1 MEPLWSHGDHHL
13 VGTEAS
19 GDCRPQYR
27 RAGQADRQHAIV
39 RAQPQPQPVPVGVA
53 GELFIGG
60 EGLARGYYQRPE
72 LTAERFL
79 PDPFA
84 TTAGARLYRTGD
96 LARYQANG
104 ELEFLGRLD
113 QQVKVRGH
121 RLELGE
127 IEAALGQ
134 HPAVAEAVVI
144 AREQAPGENQLIA
157 YVVTATEVTGPPEQR
172 KEEQAELT
180 SQWQMAWDETY
191 AEGGA
196 PARRRSTWRAGTV
209 AHGSADCGCRC
220 ANGWSRR

>member
-1 MEPLWSHGDHHL
+1 MGKHCPGELAGQLLEQGFTVGHWSHGDHHL

-19 GDCRPQYR
+19 GDSPQYR

-60 EGLARGYYQRPE
+60 EGLARGYYRRPE

-79 PDPFA
+79 PDPIA
-84 TTAGARLYRTGD
+84 STAGARLYRTGD

-121 RLELGE
+121 RTELGE
-127 IEAALGQ
+127 IEAALGNIR
-134 HPAVAEAVVI
+134 PWRSVVI
-144 AREQAPGENQLIA
+144 AREQAPGEEPVDRVRGDGHGGHGA
-157 YVVTATEVTGPPEQR
+157 AG
-172 KEEQAELT
+172 A
-180 SQWQMAWDETY
+180 
-191 AEGGA
+191 AEG
-196 PARRRSTWRAGTV
+196 RAGGTDL
-209 AHGSADCGCRC
+209 AMADGL
-220 ANGWSRR
+220 G